1 MNIYKT
7 SQIANKN
14 GIHPNTVRL
23 YENFGLIPK
32 PDRTQNGYRI
42 FTDLHMEQIKLVR
55 MALSVE
61 ILQNGLRKKAI
72 DIIKL
77 SASKDFDSAIKLTKE
92 YILQIKQEQINA
104 LEAIDIVKRI
114 LSQNIS
120 EDKQLYLT
128 RHQTATLLKISMDTL
143 RNWELNGL
151 LTIKRKYNGY
161 RVYTN
166 EDIIRLKVIRSLR
179 CANYSLESILRMLNA
194 ISKNPNADLLKIID
208 TPNVDDDIISVCDKL
223 LTSLNHAEKNADDI
237 LIQLQSMKKTFNNYP
252 TL

>member
-23 YENFGLIPK
+23 YENFGLISK

-61 ILQNGLRKKAI
+61 MLQNGLRKKAV

-77 SASKDFDSAIKLTKE
+77 SASKDFDGAIRLTKE
-92 YILQIKQEQINA
+92 YIYLIKQEQINA
-104 LEAIDIVKRI
+104 LEAIDIAKK
-114 LSQNIS
+114 LLFQNIS
-120 EDKQLYLT
+120 AEKQYCLT
-128 RHQTATLLKISMDTL
+128 RHQAATLLNISMDTL

-151 LTIKRKYNGY
+151 LTIKRRQNGY

-166 EDIIRLKVIRSLR
+166 EDIIRLKIIRSLR

-194 ISKNPNADLLKIID
+194 ISKNPNADLQKIID
-208 TPNVDDDIISVCDKL
+208 TPNEDADIISVCDKL
-223 LTSLNHAEKNADDI
+223 LTSLNHAKRNADDMLI
-237 LIQLQSMKKTFNNYP
+237 LLKSMKKAFK
-252 TL
+252 